1 MPALG
6 NKLHLYLETTVF
18 NYYFDNDRE
27 GHGDVARL
35 LESIGSGQ
43 FAGYASEYVLD
54 ELRAASEPKRS
65 NMLALIERYGIIT
78 LANSPTAEYLANLY
92 IQAGVIPASH
102 PVDSL
107 HIATAS
113 VYRLDCVVSYNF
125 AHINRNKT
133 RIKTTNINNDA
144 GYGGVII
151 CTAKEVLSDE

>member
-27 GHGDVARL
+27 GHGDVVRL

-113 VYRLDCVVSYNF
+113 V
-125 AHINRNKT
+125 
-133 RIKTTNINNDA
+133 
-144 GYGGVII
+144 
-151 CTAKEVLSDE
+151 